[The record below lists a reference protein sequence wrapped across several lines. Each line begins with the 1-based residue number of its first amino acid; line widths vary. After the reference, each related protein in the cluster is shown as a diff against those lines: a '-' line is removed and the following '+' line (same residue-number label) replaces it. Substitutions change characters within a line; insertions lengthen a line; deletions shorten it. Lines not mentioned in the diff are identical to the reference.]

1 MTSDIM
7 EKLKAMAGDTVPK
20 TQTKTEK
27 VERAK
32 REVAKPKVAEQTIDP
47 TPVEDDEEDDR
58 LIRKKAATSLV
69 SAADSLLTPVVVLD
83 DGSTFSD
90 MLGTKVCFVPRN
102 AKELP
107 DGAFEKGIPIRDL
120 MTLRDAILNA
130 IR

>member
-7 EKLKAMAGDTVPK
+7 EKLKAMAGETVPK
-20 TQTKTEK
+20 TQSKTEK

-58 LIRKKAATSLV
+58 LIRKEAAT
-69 SAADSLLTPVVVLD
+69 SLLTPVVVLD

-90 MLGTKVCFVPRN
+90 MWGAKVCFVPQN

-107 DGAFEKGIPIRDL
+107 NGTFEKGIAIRDL
-120 MTLRDAILNA
+120 MTLRDAILNV

>member
-1 MTSDIM
+1 MSSDIM

-27 VERAK
+27 VDRAK

-58 LIRKKAATSLV
+58 LIRKE
-69 SAADSLLTPVVVLD
+69 SAYSLLTPVVVLD

-90 MLGTKVCFVPRN
+90 MLGARVCFVPRD

-107 DGAFEKGIPIRDL
+107 DGTFQKGIPIRDL
-120 MTLRDAILNA
+120 MTLRDAILNV